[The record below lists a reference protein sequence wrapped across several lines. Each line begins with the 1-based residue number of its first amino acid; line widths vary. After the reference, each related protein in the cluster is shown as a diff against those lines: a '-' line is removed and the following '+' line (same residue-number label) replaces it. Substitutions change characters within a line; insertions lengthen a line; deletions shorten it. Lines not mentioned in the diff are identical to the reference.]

1 MTNPAGQPRPP
12 GAPPALAWIDAPGA
26 GGRWGSPD
34 SLALPVGDRGLL
46 LADGLF
52 ETVLMLQGEPQLLAE
67 HLERWRRGAARLGME
82 PPPDSKRV
90 EGLAREAM
98 ARSGIRTGALRLN
111 WSRGLAQ
118 GPLHSRGIAIP
129 EHCQHRFWLQ
139 LSATTPSFAP
149 VRVLVS
155 RSERRDP
162 LSLLS
167 GCKTFA
173 YGSAI
178 QARRE
183 AANGGCDDALLT
195 SSGSTGELCCG
206 TSANLLVRQAGVWLT
221 PPLASGCL
229 PGVMRGLAL
238 ERGLAQEASLHRQDL
253 LSCSGA
259 LLINSLGCRPI
270 AQLENRTIGWP
281 ELEASGRSA
290 ALTDQAAGLW
300 HSLLK
305 H

>member
-1 MTNPAGQPRPP
+1 MTNASGSAQPPDPA
-12 GAPPALAWIDAPGA
+12 PALAWIDTPGP
-26 GGRWGSPD
+26 GGRWGPAD
-34 SLALPVGDRGLL
+34 NLTVPVGDRGLL

-52 ETVLMLQGEPQLLAE
+52 ETVLVLEGQPQLLGK
-67 HLERWRRGAARLGME
+67 HLERWRRGAAQLGME
-82 PPPDSKRV
+82 PPPDSSRV
-90 EGLAREAM
+90 EGLAREAV

-111 WSRGLAQ
+111 WSRGLPH
-118 GPLHSRGIAIP
+118 GSHSRGIAIP
-129 EHCQHRFWLQ
+129 EQCQHRFWLQ
-139 LSATTPSFAP
+139 LSAATPSFGP

-183 AANGGCDDALLT
+183 AAAGGCDDALLT
-195 SSGSTGELCCG
+195 SSGPSGELCCG
-206 TSANLLVRQAGVWLT
+206 TTANLLVRQNDAWLT

-229 PGVMRGLAL
+229 PGVMRAQAL
-238 ERGLAQEASLHRQDL
+238 ERGLAQETSLQRQDL
-253 LSCSGA
+253 LTCSGA

-270 AQLENRTIGWP
+270 AQLESQTIGWP
-281 ELEASGRSA
+281 ELEETGGPA
-290 ALTDQAAGLW
+290 ALTDQAATLW
-300 HSLLK
+300 HSLLR